1 MLMQMNIWSYSTMED
16 LIKKAIAII
25 TESEYIVA
33 FTGAGVSTESGIPD
47 FRSKEGIWKKY
58 DPYEYGSYEGFLADP
73 AKYWTMA
80 KESRKMI
87 SEAEPNAAHTALAIL
102 ENEHNKLKA
111 VITQNIDYLHSI
123 AGNSKVIELHG
134 TYQRSSCM
142 DCQSLIALE
151 DVQKSLNSGIIPPRC
166 QCGVVIKNS
175 SILFGESL
183 PEGVIQE
190 AKQEINQC
198 DCLIVIGSSLS
209 VFPAN
214 LMPFE
219 AAVSGSKVIIINDE
233 PTRFDY
239 IADVVLRG
247 KAALLM
253 SKIIHQLGPFVPSI
267 D

>member
-1 MLMQMNIWSYSTMED
+1 MED
-16 LIKKAIAII
+16 LINKAIAII
-25 TESEYIVA
+25 AKSEHIVA

-47 FRSKEGIWKKY
+47 FRSKDGIWKKY
-58 DPYEYGSYEGFLADP
+58 DPYEYGSYEGFLEDP

-80 KESRKMI
+80 KESSKMM
-87 SEAEPNAAHTALAIL
+87 SEVEPNAAHTGLAIL

-111 VITQNIDYLHSI
+111 VITQNIDDLHSI

-134 TYQRSSCM
+134 SYRRNSCM
-142 DCQSLIALE
+142 DCGSDIPLG
-151 DVQKSLNSGIIPPRC
+151 DVQKYLISGILPPRC
-166 QCGVVIKNS
+166 QCGGVIKNS

-190 AKQEINQC
+190 AKQEIKQC
-198 DCLIVIGSSLS
+198 DCLIVIGSSLR

-253 SKIIHQLGPFVPSI
+253 TKIIDQLGSFVSSNH
-267 D
+267 

>member
-1 MLMQMNIWSYSTMED
+1 MED
-16 LIKKAIAII
+16 LINKAIAII
-25 TESEYIVA
+25 AESEYIVA

-47 FRSKEGIWKKY
+47 FRSKDGIWKKY
-58 DPYEYGSYEGFLADP
+58 DPYEYGSYEGFLEDP
-73 AKYWTMA
+73 SKYWTMA

-87 SEAEPNAAHTALAIL
+87 SEAEPNAAHTGLAIL

-134 TYQRSSCM
+134 TYRRNYCM
-142 DCQSLIALE
+142 DCGSDIPLE

-166 QCGVVIKNS
+166 QCGGVIKSS

-190 AKQEINQC
+190 AKQEIKHC
-198 DCLIVIGSSLS
+198 DCLIVIGSSLR
-209 VFPAN
+209 VFPVS
-214 LMPFE
+214 LLPLE
-219 AAVSGSKVIIINDE
+219 AAISGSKVIIINDE
-233 PTRFDY
+233 PTRYDY

-253 SKIIHQLGPFVPSI
+253 SKIINQLGPFVPSS